1 MEVRSF
7 VDRSS
12 RPLNIFRA
20 CYADGALTSVKA
32 GANSDPKPCAGNDGT
47 TITVSIC
54 VPGVST
60 VGLYYML
67 QVENLFYNT
76 PTRLSALRG
85 SSEEYT
91 RILDVVTRYAIHN
104 PLVSFTCKKVSRTLI
119 KGGLLLSLVQTGSPS
134 PDVSTPSSSTTE
146 QAIRLLYGQTLAK
159 ELLHVSVPPSSKGK
173 GKASAQDHASDDEDV
188 DVDDSWNAEAHF
200 TNANYQ
206 AKKMTFLLFINRESE
221 VLTERR

>member
-7 VDRSS
+7 MDRSS
-12 RPLNIFRA
+12 SPLNIFRA
-20 CYADGALTSVKA
+20 CYADGALTPVKA
-32 GANSDPKPCAGNDGT
+32 GATSDPKPCAGNDGT

-54 VPGVST
+54 VPSVST
-60 VGLYYML
+60 VGLNYMI

-119 KGGLLLSLVQTGSPS
+119 KGDLTQSCTDRKPFARRLN
-134 PDVSTPSSSTTE
+134 
-146 QAIRLLYGQTLAK
+146 AI
-159 ELLHVSVPPSSKGK
+159 
-173 GKASAQDHASDDEDV
+173 
-188 DVDDSWNAEAHF
+188 
-200 TNANYQ
+200 
-206 AKKMTFLLFINRESE
+206 LFHD
-221 VLTERR
+221 